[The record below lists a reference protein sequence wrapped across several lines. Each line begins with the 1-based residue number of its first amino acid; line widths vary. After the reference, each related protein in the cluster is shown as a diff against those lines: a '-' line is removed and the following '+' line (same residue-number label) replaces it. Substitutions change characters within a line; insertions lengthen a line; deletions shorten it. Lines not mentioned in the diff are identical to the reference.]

1 MRNSAHTRMQSS
13 YFSWLPRFASSWKMR
28 VDPSHQLNGIPETK
42 LFQTVTAIRLK
53 IAHGIIAETTEFQRA
68 EWE

>member
-1 MRNSAHTRMQSS
+1 
-13 YFSWLPRFASSWKMR
+13 MR